1 MVYIIGEK
9 NLYMYDL
16 SECTDDQI
24 SVCETYLNRWHD
36 EMGIEWVTQEAIDT
50 AIKERCSALGIDALA
65 IDQMEE
71 AEWVGLE

>member
-1 MVYIIGEK
+1 
-9 NLYMYDL
+9 
-16 SECTDDQI
+16 
-24 SVCETYLNRWHD
+24 
-36 EMGIEWVTQEAIDT
+36 MGIEWVTQEAIDT